1 MSRIE
6 IKNGYKYLVTGD
18 KGFETWFRLINEP
31 IVTEEEKPIVT
42 EKEKPKKKKK
52 IKNVENENDTLAS

>member
-31 IVTEEEKPIVT
+31 VVEEKPVVTEE
-42 EKEKPKKKKK
+42 EKPKKKKK
-52 IKNVENENDTLAS
+52 KEENIEKENTLDIL

>member
-6 IKNGYKYLVTGD
+6 VKNGYKYLVTGD

-31 IVTEEEKPIVT
+31 VVEEKPIVT
-42 EKEKPKKKKK
+42 EEKKPKKKKK
-52 IKNVENENDTLAS
+52 IKNDENENDTLAS